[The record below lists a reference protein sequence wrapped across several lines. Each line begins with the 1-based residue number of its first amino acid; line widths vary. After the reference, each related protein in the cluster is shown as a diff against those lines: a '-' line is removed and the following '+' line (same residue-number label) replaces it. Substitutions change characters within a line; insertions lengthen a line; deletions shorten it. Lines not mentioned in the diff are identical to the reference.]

1 MPTLPT
7 ASEVIALTA
16 TDFSETVVDA
26 IIADAALIAEGC
38 VSAYS
43 DARQTAIIKWL
54 ACHLIAST
62 NGASGSGSGSLAS
75 FKMGDASE
83 SYAKSSLSGEGL
95 KATHYGQQ
103 ALMLDT
109 DGCLARLGRPP
120 ATVEA
125 LF

>member
-7 ASEVIALTA
+7 SSEVIALTA
-16 TDFSETVVDA
+16 TDFSEAVVGA

-38 VSAYS
+38 IASYD

-62 NGASGSGSGSLAS
+62 NGASGGGSGSITSEKL
-75 FKMGDASE
+75 GDAATSF
-83 SYAKSSLSGEGL
+83 SKSALTGEGM

-103 ALMLDT
+103 AMLLDT
-109 DGCLARLGRPP
+109 NGCLSRLGR
-120 ATVEA
+120 ARASVQVI
-125 LF
+125 

>member
-16 TDFSETVVDA
+16 TDFSEAVVSA

-38 VSAYS
+38 IASYE

-54 ACHLIAST
+54 ACHLIVST
-62 NGASGSGSGSLAS
+62 NGASGSGAGSITSDKL
-75 FKMGDASE
+75 GDAST
-83 SYAKSSLSGEGL
+83 SFAKSALTGEGL

-103 ALMLDT
+103 ALLLDT
-109 DGCLARLGRPP
+109 NGCLARLGRPR
-120 ATVEA
+120 ASVEVI
-125 LF
+125 